1 MKTLKKF
8 GVFAITLT
16 AVLGYKFYDKS
27 ATAKEVKQEMLN
39 VCSTDNNCQK
49 AVSTYFQKCF
59 DSSYSMG
66 SRRRASSL
74 DTQKLST
81 CINNSSGVAYF
92 GS

>member
-1 MKTLKKF
+1 MRALRKF
-8 GVFAITLT
+8 GVFAVTLT

-27 ATAKEVKQEMLN
+27 TTAKEVKQEMLS
-39 VCSTDNNCQK
+39 VCATDSNCQN

-74 DTQKLST
+74 DTLKLST

-92 GS
+92 GN